1 MKNIQISYGP
11 VGGDETGPYYVTL
24 NKPMTVGE
32 FIDEWMKEKPR
43 EWGYFGIYT
52 GKDIF
57 GNPLCEY
64 SYGEMKGEPLPQ
76 KYLNKKIK
84 DVFGSG
90 GWSRSDFEFKV

>member
-1 MKNIQISYGP
+1 MKNIQISYGSM
-11 VGGDETGPYYVTL
+11 GGDATCAYYVTL

-32 FIDEWMKEKPR
+32 FIDEWMKENPSD
-43 EWGYFGIYT
+43 WGYFGIFN
-52 GKDIF
+52 KRAIF
-57 GNPLCEY
+57 GDPRCEY
-64 SYGEMKGEPLPQ
+64 SSGKIKGEPLPQ